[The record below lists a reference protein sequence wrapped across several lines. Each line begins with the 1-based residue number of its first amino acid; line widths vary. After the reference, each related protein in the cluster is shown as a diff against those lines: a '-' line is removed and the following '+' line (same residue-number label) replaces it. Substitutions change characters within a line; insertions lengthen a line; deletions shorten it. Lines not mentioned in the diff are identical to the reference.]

1 MKNARVLGN
10 YVQKLATEQ
19 NVTVPELSVLMNCSE
34 QQVKAFF
41 KGRFF
46 ASFRQLQIL
55 ARKFDV
61 KVSELIQ
68 GDESYYNKTVVDCM
82 EDFQN
87 PQAREDILDII
98 DDLMDI
104 QNALIWLNISGH
116 SIFVSTFPYLYG
128 MIDSVE
134 GLCTISMILTRM

>member
-1 MKNARVLGN
+1 MKSARILGN
-10 YVQKLATEQ
+10 YVQKLAAEQ
-19 NVTVPELSVLMNCSE
+19 NVTIPELSALMNCSE
-34 QQVKAFF
+34 QQVKSFF

-55 ARKFDV
+55 AHKFGI

-87 PQAREDILDII
+87 PEARESILDII
-98 DDLMDI
+98 DDFMDI
-104 QNALIWLNISGH
+104 QNALI
-116 SIFVSTFPYLYG
+116 
-128 MIDSVE
+128 
-134 GLCTISMILTRM
+134 

>member
-68 GDESYYNKTVVDCM
+68 GDESYYNKTVVECM

-87 PQAREDILDII
+87 PEARESILDII

-104 QNALIWLNISGH
+104 QNALI
-116 SIFVSTFPYLYG
+116 
-128 MIDSVE
+128 
-134 GLCTISMILTRM
+134 